1 MEWVVHPPYHKRRIL
16 FMSGSIKCPLYR
28 NINGEKTRIDPYT
41 KGECVTMS
49 DGRVLEDVIEE
60 LQRQINTLVNTQS
73 QEVKEVKTRKR
84 KTSTKTNTK
93 KDH

>member
-1 MEWVVHPPYHKRRIL
+1 MA
-16 FMSGSIKCPLYR
+16 GSIKCPLYR
-28 NINGEKTRIDPYT
+28 NINGEKTRIDLYT

-49 DGRVLEDVIEE
+49 DGRVLEEVIEE

-84 KTSTKTNTK
+84 KTNTKTNTK